1 MNDALA
7 ASAYDA
13 IQQQKINFAKSMGF
27 ELDDTAQDVADE
39 IADTATDGTDIE
51 PENVDVDGRKP
62 EDPPTDEVEQPT
74 AELETEEQPEEQTDE
89 TDKAEEINKVDFL
102 CEENEGKK
110 NYFIE
115 GVFLQSEI
123 KNRNNRMYPQKTLAR
138 EVAKYDEN
146 YIQKGRALGEL
157 GHPDG
162 PSINLDRVSH
172 KILSLREDGNNFI
185 GKAKLLDTPMG
196 KVAKSLLDE
205 GVKLGVSS
213 RGMGSI
219 RKEENCN
226 VVMDDFMLATAADIV
241 ADPSAPDAFVDGI
254 MEGKEWV
261 WDNGILKE
269 SAVAEIKQEI
279 DQATL
284 INLQERKV
292 SAFETFLKS
301 L

>member
-1 MNDALA
+1 MRL
-7 ASAYDA
+7 
-13 IQQQKINFAKSMGF
+13 I
-27 ELDDTAQDVADE
+27 
-39 IADTATDGTDIE
+39 
-51 PENVDVDGRKP
+51 
-62 EDPPTDEVEQPT
+62 
-74 AELETEEQPEEQTDE
+74 
-89 TDKAEEINKVDFL
+89 AEEITTVDFL

-115 GVFLQSEI
+115 GIFLQAEL
-123 KNRNNRMYPQKTLAR
+123 KNRNGRMYPMKTLAR
-138 EVAKYDEN
+138 EVAKYDES

-172 KILSLREDGNNFI
+172 KIMSLKEDGNNFI

-196 KVAKSLLDE
+196 SIAKNLLDE
-205 GVKLGVSS
+205 GVRLGVSS

-219 RKEENCN
+219 RKEDNCN

-284 INLQERKV
+284 INIQERKI
-292 SAFETFLKS
+292 SAFEAFLKS